1 MKELPILFNTAMVN
15 AILEGRKTQTR
26 RVMKPQPF
34 HNWTLATVLQDGQA
48 VFDEPHGYDVHYMK
62 CPALPGDHLWVR
74 ETWRA
79 EELEGGLD
87 GIRYRA
93 DGEFRAIQNTRA
105 ASDKWMDAARTG
117 DPWRPSIFMPR
128 WASRIT
134 LEVTGVRAERVQS
147 ITEADA
153 QHEGWDMS
161 NLPEGHCYDCTH
173 HARDWFSELW
183 DSINAKRGYGW
194 NLNPWVWMVEF
205 KIDAITAAARLATQA
220 YQEVLG

>member
-1 MKELPILFNTAMVN
+1 MKERPILFNAAMVN

-26 RVMKPQPF
+26 RVIKCEMK
-34 HNWTLATVLQDGQA
+34 WDGDD
-48 VFDEPHGYDVHYMK
+48 FGESLEPVKH
-62 CPALPGDHLWVR
+62 CPYGLPGDRLWAR

-79 EELEGGLD
+79 EELESGLD

-93 DGEFRAIQNTRA
+93 DDSFRAIQNSRA
-105 ASDKWMDAARTG
+105 SSDRWMDAARPG

-128 WASRIT
+128 WASRIS
-134 LEVTGVRAERVQS
+134 LEVTGVRVERVQK

-153 QHEGWDMS
+153 QCEGWDMS

-173 HARDWFSELW
+173 HARDWFAELW

-194 NLNPWVWMVEF
+194 ILNPWVWVIEF
-205 KIDAITAAARLATQA
+205 KPDAIAVAAWMAAQV
-220 YQEVLG
+220 YEEVQRE